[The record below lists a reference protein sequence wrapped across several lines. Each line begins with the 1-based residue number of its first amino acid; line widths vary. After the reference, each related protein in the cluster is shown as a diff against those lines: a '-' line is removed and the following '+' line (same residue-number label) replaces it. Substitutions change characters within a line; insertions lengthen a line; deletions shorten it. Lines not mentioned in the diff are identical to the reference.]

1 MYGRST
7 AEVDYERASDQEPE
21 SMPRSTG
28 SSLLVSTA
36 VESEPST
43 VSHDMLVN
51 QVLFVTAFSGEDKYC
66 ITFTHWHKHLELVR
80 HLWVVKPCEAAEH
93 SN

>member
-1 MYGRST
+1 M
-7 AEVDYERASDQEPE
+7 EVDYERASDQEPE

-51 QVLFVTAFSGEDKYC
+51 QVLFVTAFSGKTN
-66 ITFTHWHKHLELVR
+66 IALPLHIGT
-80 HLWVVKPCEAAEH
+80 
-93 SN
+93 SI